1 MEMEMTSWMEMVTEM
16 SKILSPEV
24 NLLLSLILFDVLTGI
39 VKSAVKKKLSSS
51 VGIAGLLKHT
61 LVMVTMVTISLFA
74 PIYGVVEYAT
84 LLISFYCLQYGL
96 SILENWV
103 AIGLPV
109 PEFLYKMLD
118 KMGKKFED
126 IDDKI

>member
-1 MEMEMTSWMEMVTEM
+1 MEMMSWIKMVEEM
-16 SKILSPEV
+16 SKVLSSEV

-74 PIYGVVEYAT
+74 PIYGVTEYAT
-84 LLISFYCLQYGL
+84 LLITFYCLQYGI
-96 SILENWV
+96 SIIENWV

-109 PEFLYKMLD
+109 PGFLYTMLD

-126 IDDKI
+126 IDDKIK

>member
-1 MEMEMTSWMEMVTEM
+1 MEMTSWIKMVEEM
-16 SKILSPEV
+16 SKVLSSEV

-74 PIYGVVEYAT
+74 PIYGVTEYAT
-84 LLISFYCLQYGL
+84 LLITFYCLQYGI
-96 SILENWV
+96 SIIENWV

-109 PEFLYKMLD
+109 PGFLYTMLD

-126 IDDKI
+126 IDDKIK

>member
-1 MEMEMTSWMEMVTEM
+1 MEMPSWMKMVEEM
-16 SKILSPEV
+16 SKVLSSEV

-74 PIYGVVEYAT
+74 PIYGVTEYAT
-84 LLISFYCLQYGL
+84 LLITFYCLQYGI
-96 SILENWV
+96 SIIENWV

-109 PEFLYKMLD
+109 PGFLYTMLD

-126 IDDKI
+126 IDDKIK

>member
-1 MEMEMTSWMEMVTEM
+1 MEMPSWMKMVEEM
-16 SKILSPEV
+16 SKVLSPEV
-24 NLLLSLILFDVLTGI
+24 NLLLSLILFDVLTGV

-74 PIYGVVEYAT
+74 PIYGVTEYAA
-84 LLISFYCLQYGL
+84 LLITFYCLQYGL

-103 AIGLPV
+103 TIGLPV

-126 IDDKI
+126 VDDKI

>member
-1 MEMEMTSWMEMVTEM
+1 MEMMRWIEMVEKM
-16 SKILSPEV
+16 NKVLSPEV

-39 VKSAVKKKLSSS
+39 VKSAVNKKLSSS

-74 PIYGVVEYAT
+74 PVYGVTEYAT
-84 LLISFYCLQYGL
+84 LLTSFYCLQYGL
-96 SILENWV
+96 SIIENWV

-109 PEFLYKMLD
+109 PAFLYKMLD
-118 KMGKKFED
+118 RMGEKFED
-126 IDDKI
+126 IDDKM

>member
-1 MEMEMTSWMEMVTEM
+1 M
-16 SKILSPEV
+16 SKVLSSEV

-74 PIYGVVEYAT
+74 PIYGVTEYAT
-84 LLISFYCLQYGL
+84 LLITFYCLQYGI
-96 SILENWV
+96 SIIENWV

-109 PEFLYKMLD
+109 PGFLYTMLD

-126 IDDKI
+126 IDDKIK